1 MIGILGGMG
10 TQAGL
15 DFCNKLAVLNRGK
28 IDQEYPLFLLYN
40 KSNIPG
46 RPESIGVQT
55 GNLST
60 SKPNKKNKKR
70 YQAVLNSLLK
80 GCKLLQKNNCKFIV
94 IPCNTAHYWF
104 EDLKKKI
111 KIPIINMPYEVFKQT
126 KKTCKKNSK
135 IGLLA
140 TEGTLKTGV
149 YNKIF
154 DKKFKLEFPTESL
167 QKKCVNRSIR
177 LVKMG
182 NVKLAE
188 KAIRPA
194 INYLLKQKCKK
205 IILGCTELPIAIFA
219 FKSFKNVNSSKIF
232 LDPNLILAESSM
244 IKHKSK
250 NVRKNK

>member
-55 GNLST
+55 GDISN
-60 SKPNKKNKKR
+60 SKPLKKNKKK

-94 IPCNTAHYWF
+94 IPCNTAHYWYD
-104 EDLKKKI
+104 DLQKKI
-111 KIPIINMPYEVFKQT
+111 KIPIINMPKEVFNHT

-140 TEGTLKTGV
+140 TEGTLKTKV
-149 YNKIF
+149 YDKIF
-154 DKKFKLEFPTESL
+154 SKDYELCFPTNKL
-167 QKKCVNRSIR
+167 QKQSVNKAIKE
-177 LVKMG
+177 VKMG
-182 NVKLAE
+182 NVK
-188 KAIRPA
+188 KAAKI
-194 INYLLKQKCKK
+194 IQSSIKYLIKNKCKK

-219 FKSFKNVNSSKIF
+219 FKSIKTAKTSKIF
-232 LDPNLILAESSM
+232 LDPNLILATSAV
-244 IKHKSK
+244 KKYK
-250 NVRKNK
+250 K

>member
-15 DFCNKLAVLNRGK
+15 DFCNKLAILNRGK

-55 GNLST
+55 RNLT
-60 SKPNKKNKKR
+60 NKKNNKLSKKK
-70 YQAVLNSLLK
+70 YSLVLKSLLK
-80 GCKLLQKNNCKFIV
+80 GCKLLEKNKCKFIV
-94 IPCNTAHYWF
+94 IPCNTAHYWY

-111 KIPIINMPYEVFKQT
+111 NIPIINMPKEVYKQT
-126 KKTCKKNSK
+126 NKACKKNSK

-149 YNKIF
+149 YDKIF
-154 DKKFKLEFPTESL
+154 NKNFNLQYPTGSL
-167 QKKCVNRSIR
+167 QKNCVNKAIK

-182 NVKLAE
+182 KVKAAANII
-188 KAIRPA
+188 KPA
-194 INYLLKQKCKK
+194 IKYLLKQKCKK

-219 FKSFKNVNSSKIF
+219 FKSFTNIKSSKIF
-232 LDPNLILAESSM
+232 LDPNLILAYSAM
-244 IKHKSK
+244 KKHS
-250 NVRKNK
+250 R

>member
-15 DFCNKLAVLNRGK
+15 DFCNKLAKLNKGK
-28 IDQEYPLFLLYN
+28 TDQQYPLFVLYN

-46 RPESIGVQT
+46 RPE
-55 GNLST
+55 NLH
-60 SKPNKKNKKR
+60 KYNK
-70 YQAVLNSLLK
+70 VLKSLLA
-80 GCKLLQKNNCKFIV
+80 GCKFLEKSKCKFIV

-104 EDLKKKI
+104 DDLQKKT
-111 KIPIINMPYEVFKQT
+111 KIPIISMPKEVYAHSI
-126 KKTCKKNSK
+126 KTCKKNSI

-149 YNKIF
+149 YNKFF
-154 DKKFKLEFPTESL
+154 DKKYKLLNPGKL
-167 QKKCVNRSIR
+167 VQKNNVNKAIK

-182 NVKLAE
+182 KIKEAE

-194 INYLLKQKCKK
+194 VNSLIKMKCSK

-219 FKSFKNVNSSKIF
+219 FKSFQKIKKSKTF
-232 LDPNLILAESSM
+232 LDPNLILAHSSM
-244 IKHKSK
+244 KRYKG
-250 NVRKNK
+250 N